1 MSRIRLKNG
10 GKPRHKAFFG
20 ADGAIMAAA
29 TLAAAGITAGAT
41 AAAAKS
47 QAKAVTESAKTQ
59 AQSIKDQSA
68 NNTNLQKESISFT
81 RQQNQENRQQQQDI
95 QTTLQMLAGQEN
107 MNDRMEANKMQVRY
121 GGRPKRRSLK
131 SEPSYGGGNQPF
143 RVTDGGGAVPLQVD
157 PFGYGLYELVGNDHE
172 HYHKAPGGKNKTGV
186 GIKFPDGSV
195 VEGEG
200 NQNTNQG
207 ELLYVTPNDAMF
219 ISKHSI
225 DGFNPAKAVNTGVH
239 PVQAFQIQETIKNKK
254 GYKDDGT
261 KAENGKGITYY
272 DKDKGHYVIN
282 RERVSN
288 AIHSVADPIF
298 APLRS
303 LKRGFKGGSFGGGR
317 TGGGGASAYMPYPTT
332 EYVEVPDTTYVP
344 VPVVRTFN
352 DAFKTARQQGDSIFE
367 FNGKKYTTEMG
378 NNPNSTAVGNNRI
391 ETSIVP
397 IRKIS
402 KRKVP
407 VKKEY
412 GGQQILS
419 DNANITSFAS
429 NGTAPVASGV
439 VYAVNQPDVMPSPVT
454 GNTFRR
460 TLKCGGRHKAAW
472 GDYAGATYNAAGN
485 LFNAGITT
493 WGNMY
498 AGKKLGQAYMQAG
511 DILADAYSQMHGI
524 DMRELSRKDYEAPHT
539 LAVVRSANTNINPQ
553 LERIRRNSSA
563 ERREINRGTMSS
575 AARQQ
580 RLAGTNDRMFQ
591 RIGEQYAY
599 KENQDEQIKQG
610 NAERI
615 TQTAQ
620 ANADRDVAAR
630 RDWGN
635 QRLSLLQYNNNIEN
649 AKIAGM
655 AQARADALTQSQ
667 SAQSSAFQNSMG
679 TIGSA
684 LSASGQGFA
693 SAFDASRKYKAE
705 AAYNLIGMNDVQ
717 QIDWVVSTNDI
728 DGARRILS
736 LKTSQLGRPGLTDA
750 DKSKI
755 QTDIDYLKSK
765 FPNLK

>member
-10 GKPRHKAFFG
+10 GKPRHKALFG

-121 GGRPKRRSLK
+121 GGRPKRRGLK

-157 PFGYGLYELVGNDHE
+157 PFGYGLYELIGNDHE

-207 ELLYVTPNDAMF
+207 ELMYITPQDAVF
-219 ISKHSI
+219 LSKHNI
-225 DGFNPAKAVNTGVH
+225 AGFNPTQAVKSGVH
-239 PVQAFQIQETIKNKK
+239 PIEAFNTQEILKARK
-254 GYKDDGT
+254 GLADDGSR
-261 KAENGKGITYY
+261 K
-272 DKDKGHYVIN
+272 
-282 RERVSN
+282 R
-288 AIHSVADPIF
+288 
-298 APLRS
+298 RS
-303 LKRGFKGGSFGGGR
+303 LGGLGVMDPSMNL
-317 TGGGGASAYMPYPTT
+317 T
-332 EYVEVPDTTYVP
+332 
-344 VPVVRTFN
+344 
-352 DAFKTARQQGDSIFE
+352 QL
-367 FNGKKYTTEMG
+367 
-378 NNPNSTAVGNNRI
+378 PN
-391 ETSIVP
+391 
-397 IRKIS
+397 
-402 KRKVP
+402 
-407 VKKEY
+407 
-412 GGQQILS
+412 
-419 DNANITSFAS
+419 
-429 NGTAPVASGV
+429 NGTASVAGGAA
-439 VYAVNQPDVMPSPVT
+439 YAVQPVDELPSPVT
-454 GNTFRR
+454 RYGTRK
-460 TLKCGGRHKAAW
+460 TLKCGGRRKAAW

-485 LFNAGITT
+485 LLGAGITT

-511 DILADAYSQMHGI
+511 NILADAYDQMHGI
-524 DMRELSRKDYEAPHT
+524 DLSEIKREDYAAPHT

-591 RIGEQYAY
+591 RMGEQYAW
-599 KENQDEQIKQG
+599 KNNQDEQIHQG
-610 NAERI
+610 NVQSINE
-615 TQTAQ
+615 TAR
-620 ANADRDVAAR
+620 ANADRDVQANK
-630 RDWGN
+630 DYTGVM
-635 QRLSLLQYNNNIEN
+635 LQGMMYNNNIEN
-649 AKIAGM
+649 AKISGK

-667 SAQSSAFQNSMG
+667 SAQSSAFQSSMSA
-679 TIGSA
+679 IGSGLTA
-684 LSASGQGFA
+684 SASGFA
-693 SAFDASRKYKAE
+693 STFDGLRKTNADRT
-705 AAYNLIGMNDVQ
+705 NLLIGADTNNQVNYLLQTPKVSGNRQRAQNLFNAWKD
-717 QIDWVVSTNDI
+717 STN
-728 DGARRILS
+728 AE
-736 LKTSQLGRPGLTDA
+736 LKGYANQLA
-750 DKSKI
+750 KVYNFS
-755 QTDIDYLKSK
+755 
-765 FPNLK
+765 